1 MRLRLADGS
10 EPAPASSAGRGAPVV
25 RALVLL
31 AGSVR
36 ANAMRRMTGRP
47 GLRMPV
53 SAGRTVL
60 DCWREQ
66 AMALAESAGI
76 ANLPVR
82 VVIDQ
87 DATIHP
93 ERLSVGPVS
102 LSIEQDPADLR
113 GTGGLLRDIACEYGD
128 DDHLLVAHGAQLL
141 FEPLSS
147 LTQRLSSRGADV
159 AIMTCPNGT
168 PAGLMLIRCGAVK
181 GINGVG
187 FVDLNEQALPDIA
200 KNQDVRV
207 VPHDGQGGRSLRTLA
222 GYLGALRDYHER
234 SAGMGAAV
242 EPFAE
247 RWRSSFGIV
256 EAGAEVAP
264 DVVLHE
270 SVVLDG
276 ARIGPGAVVV
286 RSVVCGGVQVEP
298 GAEVIDRVLGPGSGP
313 LPKKLA
319 RRKG

>member
-1 MRLRLADGS
+1 MRLRLTDEVSGAAPGS
-10 EPAPASSAGRGAPVV
+10 GVSVA

-53 SAGRTVL
+53 SDGRTVL

-66 AMALAESAGI
+66 AMALAESGGI
-76 ANLPVR
+76 AKLPVR

-113 GTGGLLRDIACEYGD
+113 GTGGLLRDIANEYGD
-128 DDHLLVAHGAQLL
+128 DDRLLVAHAAQLL

-147 LTQRLSSRGADV
+147 LTQRLAAPGADV
-159 AIMTCPNGT
+159 SIMTTPEGV
-168 PAGLMLIRCGAVK
+168 PAGLMLIRCGALK
-181 GINGVG
+181 DINPVG
-187 FVDLNEQALPDIA
+187 FVDLNEQALPEIA
-200 KNQDVRV
+200 KHHDVRV
-207 VPHDGQGGRSLRTLA
+207 VRHGGPGGRSLRTLS

-234 SAGMGAAV
+234 SAGLGAD
-242 EPFAE
+242 PSPYAE
-247 RWRSSFGIV
+247 RWRPSFGIV
-256 EAGAEVAP
+256 EAGGEVG
-264 DVVLHE
+264 DGVVLHDA
-270 SVVLDG
+270 VVLDG
-276 ARIGPGAVVV
+276 ARIGEGAVVV
-286 RSVVCGGVQVEP
+286 RSVVCGGVEVEK

-313 LPKKLA
+313 LPKKVA
-319 RRKG
+319 KRKG